1 MDDETTVFTDE
12 SKFTELLRLN
22 CAFVMPINHFVICS
36 WLVNRLF
43 YSLSLWCFTK
53 SKAMLSISQ
62 LSLTYPDGTQALR
75 DIDLQLPAG
84 MVGLLGPNG
93 AGKSTLMRALACL
106 QRPDSGSIWF
116 NDIDILKN
124 PMGLRQQL
132 GYLPQY
138 FGVYPH
144 MSCRALLTHM
154 AILKGLHSK
163 TSQKQQIESLLELT
177 NLTAVANKAV
187 STFSGG
193 MRQRFGIAQA
203 LLGDPKLLI
212 MDEPTAGLD
221 PAERERLH
229 GLLVNISQDKLILLS
244 THIVEDIENLCPYVA
259 LISEGQIVE
268 SGAVQ
273 QLLLPLQHKVWQSP
287 VQPTTPCLLLSK
299 GYRFGQPLY
308 RLFAEQRPCTDAK
321 LVEANLQDR
330 YFLELAQR
338 GAADVAE

>member
-1 MDDETTVFTDE
+1 
-12 SKFTELLRLN
+12 
-22 CAFVMPINHFVICS
+22 
-36 WLVNRLF
+36 
-43 YSLSLWCFTK
+43 
-53 SKAMLSISQ
+53 MLSIRQ
-62 LSLTYPDGTQALR
+62 LSLTYADGTQALR
-75 DIDLQLPAG
+75 DINLQLPHG

-93 AGKSTLMRALACL
+93 AGKSTLMRTLACL
-106 QRPDSGSIWF
+106 QTADKGDIQF
-116 NDIDILKN
+116 NDIDVIKQ
-124 PMGLRQQL
+124 PMALRQKL

-144 MSCRALLTHM
+144 MSCRVLLQHM
-154 AILKGLHSK
+154 AILKGLNDK
-163 TSQKQQIESLLELT
+163 TSQKHQIDSLLELT

-229 GLLVNISQDKLILLS
+229 SLLVNISQEKLILLS

-259 LISEGQIVE
+259 LINEGQIVE

-273 QLLLPLQHKVWQSP
+273 QLLLPLQGKVWQSP
-287 VQPTTPCLLLSK
+287 VQPATQCLLLSK

-308 RLFAEQRPCTDAK
+308 RLFAEQSPCAGAIV
-321 LVEANLQDR
+321 VEANLQDR
-330 YFLELAQR
+330 YFFELAHR
-338 GAADVAE
+338 GATDVA